1 MKAIYDTIASIL
13 VLMIDVQ
20 VCNDVNGNSQN

>member
-1 MKAIYDTIASIL
+1 MKAIYDTASIL